1 MVQILLAMN
10 QKQQFKIK
18 NDGDK
23 KSIFLIEIF
32 RYTAQNFLQI
42 FYSKAFIFVRKRLYH
57 LVDIWV
63 FVNEGEKKNIWW
75 KLILYS
81 QVRKERLEICIFY
94 LLIGWLP
101 RNQLWAIIKMAASV
115 NWF

>member
-63 FVNEGEKKNIWW
+63 FVNEGEKKKNLVKIDPV
-75 KLILYS
+75 IS
-81 QVRKERLEICIFY
+81 S
-94 LLIGWLP
+94 
-101 RNQLWAIIKMAASV
+101 A
-115 NWF
+115 

>member
-63 FVNEGEKKNIWW
+63 FVNEGEKKKFGENWSCTL
-75 KLILYS
+75 KC
-81 QVRKERLEICIFY
+81 VRKDLKYVFFIC
-94 LLIGWLP
+94 
-101 RNQLWAIIKMAASV
+101 
-115 NWF
+115 